1 MSEEGVIAVLKDALQ
16 LEIEGWLFYLG
27 VTCTLPKGSVQDVFI
42 YLTEQEE
49 KHRHYIN
56 KELDHMLAG
65 GTLDIT
71 ELAALKETTH
81 DEVLADAVRSAT
93 DLSQHEASAIH
104 TGMLL
109 ERNSWEFYHAAAEKA
124 TQPDEASLFRQLEGW
139 EKLHLHLLEKAYDL
153 LKERI
158 WAENRFAPF

>member
-1 MSEEGVIAVLKDALQ
+1 MNEDGMVALLKDAVQ
-16 LEIEGWLFYLG
+16 LEIEGWLFYRD
-27 VTCTLPKGSVQDVFI
+27 VTYTLPEGDVRDVFV

-49 KHRHYIN
+49 KHRQYLN
-56 KELDHMLAG
+56 KKLDEVQAG
-65 GTLDIT
+65 SMLDIT
-71 ELAALKETTH
+71 GLGALNETTH

-109 ERNSWEFYHAAAEKA
+109 ESNSWEFYHAAAEKA
-124 TQPDEASLFRQLEGW
+124 TQPDEVSLYRQLEEW

-158 WAENRFAPF
+158 WAENRFTPF

>member
-1 MSEEGVIAVLKDALQ
+1 MSNEGMVALLKDALQ
-16 LEIEGWLFYLG
+16 LEIEGWLFYRD
-27 VTCTLPKGSVQDVFI
+27 VTGTLPEGAVRDVFV

-49 KHRHYIN
+49 KHQQYIR
-56 KELDHMLAG
+56 KELDHVQAG
-65 GTLDIT
+65 SMLDIT
-71 ELAALKETTH
+71 ELSALKETTH

-109 ERNSWEFYHAAAEKA
+109 ERNSSEFYHAAAAKT
-124 TQPDEASLFRQLEGW
+124 TQPDEASLYSQLEEW
-139 EKLHLHLLEKAYDL
+139 EKLHLRLLEKAYDL

>member
-1 MSEEGVIAVLKDALQ
+1 MSQEGMVALLKDALQ
-16 LEIEGWLFYLG
+16 LEIEGWLFYRG
-27 VTCTLPKGSVQDVFI
+27 VTYTLPEGAVRDVFV

-49 KHRHYIN
+49 KHRQYLN
-56 KELDHMLAG
+56 KKLDEVQAG
-65 GTLDIT
+65 SMLDIT
-71 ELAALKETTH
+71 GLGALKETTH

-109 ERNSWEFYHAAAEKA
+109 ERDSWESYHAAAEKA
-124 TQPDEASLFRQLEGW
+124 TQPDEVTMYGQLEEW
-139 EKLHLHLLEKAYDL
+139 EKLHLRLLEKAYDL

>member
-1 MSEEGVIAVLKDALQ
+1 MSEEGMVALLKDALQ
-16 LEIEGWLFYLG
+16 LEIEGWLFYRG
-27 VTCTLPKGSVQDVFI
+27 VTYTLPKGEVHDVFV

-49 KHRHYIN
+49 KHRKYIN
-56 KELDHMLAG
+56 KELDHVLAG
-65 GTLDIT
+65 GMLDIT

-81 DEVLADAVRSAT
+81 DGVLADAVRSAT

-124 TQPDEASLFRQLEGW
+124 TQRDEASLYRQLEEW

>member
-1 MSEEGVIAVLKDALQ
+1 MNEDGMVALLKDAVQ
-16 LEIEGWLFYLG
+16 LEIEGWLFYRG
-27 VTCTLPKGSVQDVFI
+27 VTCTLPEGAVRDVFV

-49 KHRHYIN
+49 KHRQYLN
-56 KELDHMLAG
+56 KKLDEVQAG
-65 GTLDIT
+65 SMLDIT
-71 ELAALKETTH
+71 GLGALNETTH

-109 ERNSWEFYHAAAEKA
+109 ERNSWEFYHTAAEKA
-124 TQPDEASLFRQLEGW
+124 TQPDEVSLYKQLEEW

>member
-1 MSEEGVIAVLKDALQ
+1 MNEDGMVALLKDAVQ
-16 LEIEGWLFYLG
+16 LEIEGWLFYRD
-27 VTCTLPKGSVQDVFI
+27 VTCTLPEGAVRDVFV

-49 KHRHYIN
+49 KHRQYLN
-56 KELDHMLAG
+56 KKLDEVQAG
-65 GTLDIT
+65 SMLDIT
-71 ELAALKETTH
+71 GLGALNETTH
-81 DEVLADAVRSAT
+81 DEVLADAVLSAI

-104 TGMLL
+104 TGILL

-124 TQPDEASLFRQLEGW
+124 TQPDEVSLYKQLEEW

>member
-1 MSEEGVIAVLKDALQ
+1 MNEDGMVALLKDAVQ
-16 LEIEGWLFYLG
+16 LEIEGCLFYHS
-27 VTCTLPKGSVQDVFI
+27 VTHTLPKGEVRDVFV
-42 YLTEQEE
+42 YLAEQED
-49 KHRHYIN
+49 KHRQYLH
-56 KELDHMLAG
+56 KELEQVQAG
-65 GTLDIT
+65 SMLDIT
-71 ELAALKETTH
+71 GLGALKETTH
-81 DEVLADAVRSAT
+81 DGVLADAVRSAT

-124 TQPDEASLFRQLEGW
+124 TQPDEVSLYRQLEEW

>member
-1 MSEEGVIAVLKDALQ
+1 VSQEGMVALLKDAVQ
-16 LEIEGWLFYLG
+16 LEIEGWLFYHNI
-27 VTCTLPKGSVQDVFI
+27 TCTLPEGAVRDVFT
-42 YLTEQEE
+42 YLTKQEE
-49 KHRHYIN
+49 KHRQYLHQ
-56 KELDHMLAG
+56 ELERVEAG
-65 GTLDIT
+65 SMLDIHG
-71 ELAALKETTH
+71 LGALKETTH
-81 DEVLADAVRSAT
+81 DEVLADAVRSSK

-124 TQPDEASLFRQLEGW
+124 TQPDETSLYRQLEEW

>member
-1 MSEEGVIAVLKDALQ
+1 MSEEGTIALLKDALQ
-16 LEIEGWLFYLG
+16 LEIEGWLFYRD
-27 VTCTLPKGSVQDVFI
+27 VTGTLPEGEVRDVFV

-49 KHRHYIN
+49 KHQQYIG
-56 KELDHMLAG
+56 KELDRIRAG
-65 GTLDIT
+65 NMLDIT
-71 ELAALKETTH
+71 GLGALKETTH
-81 DEVLADAVRSAT
+81 DEVLADAVRSAK

-124 TQPDEASLFRQLEGW
+124 TQPDEAALYTQLEEW

>member
-1 MSEEGVIAVLKDALQ
+1 MSEEGMVALLKDALQ
-16 LEIEGWLFYLG
+16 LEIEGWLFYRG
-27 VTCTLPKGSVQDVFI
+27 VTYTLPKGEVRDVFV

-49 KHRHYIN
+49 KHRKYIN
-56 KELDHMLAG
+56 KELDHVLAG
-65 GTLDIT
+65 GMLDIT
-71 ELAALKETTH
+71 ELGALKETTH
-81 DEVLADAVRSAT
+81 DGVLADAVRSAT

-124 TQPDEASLFRQLEGW
+124 IQADEASLFRQLEEW

>member
-1 MSEEGVIAVLKDALQ
+1 MSQEGTIALLKDALQ
-16 LEIEGWLFYLG
+16 LEIEGWLFYRD
-27 VTCTLPKGSVQDVFI
+27 VTGTLPEGDVRDVFV

-49 KHRHYIN
+49 KHQQYIG
-56 KELDHMLAG
+56 KELDRIRAG
-65 GTLDIT
+65 NMLDIT
-71 ELAALKETTH
+71 GLGALKETTH
-81 DEVLADAVRSAT
+81 DEILADAVRSAK

-124 TQPDEASLFRQLEGW
+124 TQLDEASLYAQLEEW

>member
-1 MSEEGVIAVLKDALQ
+1 MSQEGMVALLRDALQ
-16 LEIEGWLFYLG
+16 LEIEGWIFYRD
-27 VTCTLPKGSVQDVFI
+27 VTGTLSEGAVQDVFV

-49 KHRHYIN
+49 KHQQYIN
-56 KELDHMLAG
+56 KELNRVQVG
-65 GTLDIT
+65 GMLDISGL
-71 ELAALKETTH
+71 EALKETTH
-81 DEVLADAVRSAT
+81 DEVLADAVRSAR

-109 ERNSWEFYHAAAEKA
+109 ERNSWEFYHAAAGKA
-124 TQPDEASLFRQLEGW
+124 TQPDEASMYRQLEEW

>member
-1 MSEEGVIAVLKDALQ
+1 MSKEGVVALLKDALQ
-16 LEIEGWLFYLG
+16 LEVEGWLFYRNVIG
-27 VTCTLPKGSVQDVFI
+27 TLPEGAVRDVFV

-49 KHRHYIN
+49 KHQQYIG
-56 KELDHMLAG
+56 KELDHVREG
-65 GTLDIT
+65 GVLDT
-71 ELAALKETTH
+71 TGLAALRETTH

-109 ERNSWEFYHAAAEKA
+109 ERNSWEFYHAAADKA
-124 TQPDEASLFRQLEGW
+124 TQPDEALLFRQLEEW

>member
-1 MSEEGVIAVLKDALQ
+1 MSEKGMVTLLKDALQ
-16 LEIEGWLFYLG
+16 LEIEGWLFYRN
-27 VTCTLPKGSVQDVFI
+27 VTGTLPEGAVRDVFV

-49 KHRHYIN
+49 KHEEYIN
-56 KELDHMLAG
+56 KELGHVQAG
-65 GTLDIT
+65 GMLDIT
-71 ELAALKETTH
+71 GLGALKETTH
-81 DEVLADAVRSAT
+81 DEVLADAVRSST

-124 TQPDEASLFRQLEGW
+124 TQPDEVSLYRQLEEW

>member
-1 MSEEGVIAVLKDALQ
+1 MSEEGMVALLKDALQ
-16 LEIEGWLFYLG
+16 LEIEGWLFYRDVIG
-27 VTCTLPKGSVQDVFI
+27 TLPEGAVRDVFV

-49 KHRHYIN
+49 KHQQFI
-56 KELDHMLAG
+56 KDELGRVEAG
-65 GTLDIT
+65 NQLDISG
-71 ELAALKETTH
+71 LSALKETTH

-124 TQPDEASLFRQLEGW
+124 TQPDEVSLYKQLEEW

>member
-1 MSEEGVIAVLKDALQ
+1 MSNTGVTALLKDALQ
-16 LEIEGWLFYLG
+16 LEIEGWLFYRD
-27 VTCTLPKGSVQDVFI
+27 VTGTLPQGEVRDVFV

-49 KHRHYIN
+49 KHQQFI
-56 KELDHMLAG
+56 KDELNRLEAG
-65 GTLDIT
+65 TPLDISG
-71 ELAALKETTH
+71 LSALKETTH
-81 DEVLADAVRSAT
+81 DEVLADAVRSSK

-109 ERNSWEFYHAAAEKA
+109 EHNSWEFYHAAADKA
-124 TQPDEASLFRQLEGW
+124 TQPDEASLYRQLEEW

-158 WAENRFAPF
+158 WAENNFAPF

>member
-1 MSEEGVIAVLKDALQ
+1 MSQEGMVTLLRNALQ
-16 LEIEGWLFYLG
+16 LEIEGWIFYRD
-27 VTCTLPKGSVQDVFI
+27 VTGTLPEGAVQDVFV
-42 YLTEQEE
+42 YLTEQEDR
-49 KHRHYIN
+49 HRQYIN
-56 KELDHMLAG
+56 EELSRVKMG
-65 GTLDIT
+65 GTLDISGL
-71 ELAALKETTH
+71 EALEETTH
-81 DEVLADAVRSAT
+81 DEVLADAVRSSK

-109 ERNSWEFYHAAAEKA
+109 ERNSWEFYHAAAGKA
-124 TQPDEASLFRQLEGW
+124 TQPDEASMYRQLEEW

>member
-1 MSEEGVIAVLKDALQ
+1 MSEEGEVALLKDALQ
-16 LEIEGWLFYLG
+16 LEVEGWLFYRD
-27 VTCTLPKGSVQDVFI
+27 VTGTLPEGAVRDVFV
-42 YLTEQEE
+42 YLMEQEE
-49 KHRHYIN
+49 KHQHFI
-56 KELDHMLAG
+56 KDELARVEAG
-65 GTLDIT
+65 TQLDISG
-71 ELAALKETTH
+71 LSALKETTH
-81 DEVLADAVRSAT
+81 DEILADAVRSSK

-109 ERNSWEFYHAAAEKA
+109 ERNSWEFYQAAADKA
-124 TQPDEASLFRQLEGW
+124 TQLDEASLYRQLEEW